1 MRRQKEREEQCWSY
15 SPVLPSAPWRA
26 VARNEAN
33 KIKGGNSCCFK
44 WLIKGSNSNRKINK
58 VHDAEWKAMKSGV
71 KTGTIVFN
79 RRNHGT
85 NNNCVLFIIKTNKML
100 PLEVTD
106 PNNLECWRI
115 ITSIHSVFLKVS
127 SMLVVY
133 YQYKESDTCWEEKS
147 PQNYNVNYVFGSM

>member
-1 MRRQKEREEQCWSY
+1 
-15 SPVLPSAPWRA
+15 
-26 VARNEAN
+26 
-33 KIKGGNSCCFK
+33 
-44 WLIKGSNSNRKINK
+44 
-58 VHDAEWKAMKSGV
+58 MKSGV

-133 YQYKESDTCWEEKS
+133 YQYKESDTC
-147 PQNYNVNYVFGSM
+147 